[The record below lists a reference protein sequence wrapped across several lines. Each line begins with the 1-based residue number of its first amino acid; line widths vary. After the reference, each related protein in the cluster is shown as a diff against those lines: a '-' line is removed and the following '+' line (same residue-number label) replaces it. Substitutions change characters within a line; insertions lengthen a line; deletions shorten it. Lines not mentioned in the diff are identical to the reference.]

1 MRRRGFDFG
10 EFEITKRE
18 ILASI
23 SIIAILLIIGF
34 VISGKISNYILDRN
48 EKYNKAV
55 KIEDSD
61 LFEYGMKTNIGDA
74 FIYGDL
80 IAVDT
85 VSYPEIGGEYMYVEK
100 IEEHYNMHTRTV
112 TTTDSKGKTHTRTET
127 YWSWDYAGS
136 EEQKCLEIMFL
147 EQRFDSNKVDLPSA
161 GQRRSVNFVTE
172 NGLYNIL
179 AQSRMEIARSWRR
192 VVHDELINMRKEK
205 GRNIAEQF
213 EEWDHA
219 MDNIYFDEETGQL
232 MQSVT
237 VPGGDV
243 IQIPYEKEEE

>member
-1 MRRRGFDFG
+1 MLK
-10 EFEITKRE
+10 ITKRKEQTEMSKE
-18 ILASI
+18 IKIAGSI
-23 SIIAILLIIGF
+23 SFG
-34 VISGKISNYILDRN
+34 GKRLN
-48 EKYNKAV
+48 V
-55 KIEDSD
+55 
-61 LFEYGMKTNIGDA
+61 
-74 FIYGDL
+74 YGDL
-80 IAVDT
+80 DAPLFKAKDISHA
-85 VSYPEIGGEYMYVEK
+85 IGYSSGNEWRMLEMCEEDEK
-100 IEEHYNMHTRTV
+100 L
-112 TTTDSKGKTHTRTET
+112 K
-127 YWSWDYAGS
+127 
-136 EEQKCLEIMFL
+136 
-147 EQRFDSNKVDLPSA
+147 LPLVVA

>member
-1 MRRRGFDFG
+1 MCEED
-10 EFEITKRE
+10 
-18 ILASI
+18 
-23 SIIAILLIIGF
+23 
-34 VISGKISNYILDRN
+34 
-48 EKYNKAV
+48 EKLKPPLV
-55 KIEDSD
+55 
-61 LFEYGMKTNIGDA
+61 
-74 FIYGDL
+74 
-80 IAVDT
+80 V
-85 VSYPEIGGEYMYVEK
+85 
-100 IEEHYNMHTRTV
+100 
-112 TTTDSKGKTHTRTET
+112 
-127 YWSWDYAGS
+127 
-136 EEQKCLEIMFL
+136 
-147 EQRFDSNKVDLPSA
+147 A

-179 AQSRMEIARSWRR
+179 AQSRMEIAKILRR